1 MDTRKWKI
9 KVVDHC
15 IQVSKYVRVNQTILN
30 KRNEEA
36 AKKTNNYYK
45 EKEME
50 KAKKAASRRKK
61 V

>member
-9 KVVDHC
+9 KVADHC

-36 AKKTNNYYK
+36 TKKTKHYYEK
-45 EKEME
+45 KEME
-50 KAKKAASRRKK
+50 KTKKATSRRKN